1 MSIRKSI
8 FVVDDDLSM
17 RKGME
22 RLLSEHGYNAIL
34 FESGADLLSCADFD
48 TAFCIVLDIDLNGES
63 GIELRRHL
71 ADKGCVL
78 PVIYVTGNDC
88 ETNRAAAIGSG
99 CIAYLA
105 KPFAASSLI
114 ESIKKANAV
123 A

>member
-1 MSIRKSI
+1 
-8 FVVDDDLSM
+8 M

-22 RLLSEHGYNAIL
+22 RLLSEHGYDAIL
-34 FESGADLLSCADFD
+34 FESGADLLSCADYD
-48 TAFCIVLDIDLNGES
+48 AAFCIVLDIDLNGES

-78 PVIYVTGNDC
+78 PVIYVTGNDS

-99 CIAYLA
+99 CIAYLT
-105 KPFAASSLI
+105 KPFAATSLI
-114 ESIKKANAV
+114 ETIQKAYAV